1 MAKPIGTSSA
11 PVTKTN
17 LRSTVARPYEKS
29 RVSGR
34 QIARIG
40 LGRFPST
47 TRNLVRPSDYCRN
60 QDADVPSGVVG
71 SSVFRAPVLTQ
82 LVPLSF
88 RGVFFALLLTALSAG
103 CSTPSS
109 SAEVEPGPVALR
121 RLTADQ
127 YERTVHDVLGAQV
140 TVPNRIDPDDRRDG
154 LLAVGSTFAGVT
166 PSGLEKYEAAAAT
179 IAEQALGADHRE
191 ALVQCQPASLTGPDE
206 ACARSFIERI
216 GRKLFRRP
224 LSDAEV
230 DARVEIANTGAREL
244 ASFHGG
250 LELALMSF
258 LVSPEFLFRVEEA
271 EEDPSDPSRLRL
283 TSISMAPRLSYLL
296 WNTTPDE
303 ELLAAAERGD
313 LVTDAGLAAQLE
325 RLLASTKLETGL
337 RSIFSDL
344 YDFRQFDDGLVRK
357 DTALFPAYT
366 QPMVEEAKEQTL
378 RTIVSHLAQDL
389 DYRALFT
396 TQESFLTRR
405 LGVVSQVPVPSP
417 SGWEPYRFPDD
428 SGRVGL
434 LSHISFNALHAHPGR
449 SSATLRGNFVREV
462 LLCQEVPAPPA
473 NIDFSIVENTTGELR
488 TARDRL
494 EAHVSNDACAGCHA
508 LTDPIGL
515 ALENFDAIGMYREEE
530 NGAPIDSSGQLDGA
544 PYEDAAGLGAAL
556 SEHPSL
562 GPCLVRNLY
571 RYTVGREP
579 EAGEEPLLE
588 ALAQHFAES
597 GYRTSELLRELLMSD
612 GFRTT
617 SGPRGV
623 EETGDES

>member
-1 MAKPIGTSSA
+1 M
-11 PVTKTN
+11 
-17 LRSTVARPYEKS
+17 
-29 RVSGR
+29 
-34 QIARIG
+34 
-40 LGRFPST
+40 
-47 TRNLVRPSDYCRN
+47 
-60 QDADVPSGVVG
+60 
-71 SSVFRAPVLTQ
+71 TQ

-88 RGVFFALLLTALSAG
+88 RGVFFALLLNALSAG
-103 CSTPSS
+103 CSSPSS

-179 IAEQALGADHRE
+179 IAEQALGAAHRE
-191 ALVQCQPASLTGPDE
+191 ALVQCEPASLTGPDE

-216 GRKLFRRP
+216 GRQLFRRP
-224 LSDAEV
+224 LSGAEV

-357 DTALFPAYT
+357 DTELFPAYT
-366 QPMVEEAKEQTL
+366 QPMIEEAKEQTL

-405 LGVVSQVPVPSP
+405 LGVVYQVPVPSP
-417 SGWEPYRFPDD
+417 SGWEPYRFPED

-434 LSHISFNALHAHPGR
+434 LSHISFNALHSHPGR

-530 NGAPIDSSGQLDGA
+530 NGAPIDASGQLDGA

-588 ALAQHFAES
+588 ALARDFAES